1 MNAKAGYLLTA
12 TLVIAALVIFGG
24 GVQKASGGEP
34 AERPVDKGVKIPVI
48 LDTDICDDIDD
59 TWAVAL
65 LLQSPEFDVKLITTA
80 VGDTNAKTKVLAK
93 ILQTAGR
100 TDIPIGTGIVGNLKK
115 GHRQDE
121 WVKDFDLSKYAG
133 KIYPD
138 GVQAII
144 DTIMKSPEPIT
155 LIAIGPLPNVAA
167 ALEREPNIAK
177 KARFVGMH
185 GSVRRG
191 YGGSA
196 KPQPEYNVAEFL
208 KESQKVFTADWIDMT
223 ITPLD
228 TCSLVILKGEKYK
241 KVLDSNNTLAKVVI
255 GNYRVWL
262 KSSKNMK
269 EEDINSRSSTL
280 FDTVAIYLALKTDL
294 LEMEN
299 LGITVTNNGMTAI
312 DENARKVNCATKWK
326 NLGAFEDFL
335 VERLTLPIGSAGAI
349 KQE

>member
-1 MNAKAGYLLTA
+1 MKAKRGFLTA
-12 TLVIAALVIFGG
+12 LILVALVVFGG
-24 GVQKASGGEP
+24 YTQAIGKSG
-34 AERPVDKGVKIPVI
+34 KIPVI

-80 VGDTNAKTKVLAK
+80 VGDTNARTKVLAK

-100 TDIPIGTGIVGNLKK
+100 TDIPIGAGLTIGDMNK

-121 WVKDFDLSKYAG
+121 WVKDFDLSKYSG

-138 GVQAII
+138 GVQAMI

-155 LIAIGPLPNVAA
+155 LIAVGPLPNVAA

-177 KARFVGMH
+177 NARFVGMH
-185 GSVRRG
+185 GSVYRG
-191 YGGSA
+191 YGGSP
-196 KPQPEYNVAEFL
+196 KPQAEYNIAEFV
-208 KESQKVFTADWIDMT
+208 KASQKVFTTDWDMT

-228 TCSLVILKGEKYK
+228 TCSLVILKGDKYK
-241 KVLDSNNTLAKVVI
+241 KVLDSNSPIAKIVI
-255 GNYRVWL
+255 DNYRVWL

-269 EEDINSRSSTL
+269 EADINSRSSTL
-280 FDTVAIYLALKTDL
+280 FDTVAVYLAMKTDT

-299 LGITVTNNGMTAI
+299 VGITVTHDGKTAV
-312 DENARKVNCATKWK
+312 DEKGKKINCATKWK
-326 NLGAFEDFL
+326 DLGAFEDFL
-335 VERLTLPIGSAGAI
+335 VERLTNPVVVTG
-349 KQE
+349 KTE

>member
-1 MNAKAGYLLTA
+1 MTFKEIGMKTKRGILSAL
-12 TLVIAALVIFGG
+12 TLVVLTL
-24 GVQKASGGEP
+24 SGGYTQTFG
-34 AERPVDKGVKIPVI
+34 AGGKIPVI

-59 TWAVAL
+59 TWALAF

-80 VGDTNAKTKVLAK
+80 VGDTSAKTKVVAK
-93 ILQTAGR
+93 FLQVAGR
-100 TDIPIGTGIVGNLKK
+100 TDIPIGTGVVGDMKK

-121 WVKDFDLSKYAG
+121 WVKDFDLSKYPG

-138 GVQAII
+138 GVQAMI
-144 DTIMKSPEPIT
+144 DTINKSPQPIT

-177 KARFVGMH
+177 NARFVGMH

-208 KESQKVFTADWIDMT
+208 KASQKVFTADWVDMT

-228 TCSLVILKGEKYK
+228 TCSLVVLKREKYK
-241 KVLDSNNTLAKVVI
+241 KVFDSNSPIAKTVI
-255 GNYRVWL
+255 ENYRAWL
-262 KSSKNMK
+262 KSDKRMNVA
-269 EEDINSRSSTL
+269 DINTRSSTL
-280 FDTVAIYLALKTDL
+280 FDTVAVYLALSDDF

-299 LGITVTNNGMTAI
+299 LGIRVTDNGMTAI
-312 DENARKVNCATKWK
+312 DEDARKVNCATKWK
-326 NLGAFEDFL
+326 DLGAFEDFL
-335 VERLTLPIGSAGAI
+335 VERLTSPVVMTG
-349 KQE
+349 KTE